1 MSRSLNKVTL
11 IGNLGN
17 DPEVRSTTG
26 GNRVATFSL
35 ATSRS
40 WNDASGTKQE
50 KTEWHRCVVWNTKS
64 SQLADIVEKYV
75 KKGDKLYVEGR
86 IEYRQWQD
94 KDGQTRYSTEIN
106 VRELIMLGGGSGG
119 GRSGADADSEAANG
133 TRARA
138 GSAAKAKA
146 GGGDD
151 FEDFPG
157 ALADE
162 DDDLPFCRRVSGKRT
177 GGAPAKERHPFSF
190 SGVSRSVRGQHVQ
203 PLLVQRQPDRE
214 VRSRA
219 DRDRSGAGQLRA
231 GQQSR
236 DDVDAAANR
245 DVLGNRERLGATS
258 EDGAEPASARAR
270 RAHEDVRLGE
280 RLVLELDRR
289 RLVRLRIDVG
299 DRTIAMTRREGDEG
313 GEDER
318 VPGAR
323 GVKRESGHEDPRE

>member
-40 WNDASGTKQE
+40 WNDASGSKQE

-94 KDGQTRYSTEIN
+94 KENQTRYSTEIN

-119 GRSGADADSEAANG
+119 AARAAATGDFEAESNG
-133 TRARA
+133 GRARTA
-138 GSAAKAKA
+138 AAAKAKSGA
-146 GGGDD
+146 GGDD

-162 DDDLPFCRRVSGKRT
+162 DDDLPF
-177 GGAPAKERHPFSF
+177 
-190 SGVSRSVRGQHVQ
+190 
-203 PLLVQRQPDRE
+203 
-214 VRSRA
+214 
-219 DRDRSGAGQLRA
+219 
-231 GQQSR
+231 
-236 DDVDAAANR
+236 
-245 DVLGNRERLGATS
+245 
-258 EDGAEPASARAR
+258 
-270 RAHEDVRLGE
+270 
-280 RLVLELDRR
+280 
-289 RLVRLRIDVG
+289 
-299 DRTIAMTRREGDEG
+299 
-313 GEDER
+313 
-318 VPGAR
+318 
-323 GVKRESGHEDPRE
+323 

>member
-40 WNDASGTKQE
+40 WNDAAGSKQE

-94 KDGQTRYSTEIN
+94 KENQTRDSTEIN
-106 VRELIMLGGGSGG
+106 VRELIMLGGGSGAG
-119 GRSGADADSEAANG
+119 RGGAESDSEGSASGRSRSPAP
-133 TRARA
+133 
-138 GSAAKAKA
+138 AKAKA
-146 GGGDD
+146 GAGGED

-162 DDDLPFCRRVSGKRT
+162 DDDLPF
-177 GGAPAKERHPFSF
+177 
-190 SGVSRSVRGQHVQ
+190 
-203 PLLVQRQPDRE
+203 
-214 VRSRA
+214 
-219 DRDRSGAGQLRA
+219 
-231 GQQSR
+231 
-236 DDVDAAANR
+236 
-245 DVLGNRERLGATS
+245 
-258 EDGAEPASARAR
+258 
-270 RAHEDVRLGE
+270 
-280 RLVLELDRR
+280 
-289 RLVRLRIDVG
+289 
-299 DRTIAMTRREGDEG
+299 
-313 GEDER
+313 
-318 VPGAR
+318 
-323 GVKRESGHEDPRE
+323 